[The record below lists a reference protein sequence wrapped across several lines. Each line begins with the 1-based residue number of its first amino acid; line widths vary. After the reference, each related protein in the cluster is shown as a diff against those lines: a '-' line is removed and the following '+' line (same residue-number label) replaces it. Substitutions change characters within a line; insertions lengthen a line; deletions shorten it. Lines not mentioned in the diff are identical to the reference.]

1 MEINLENLKSQT
13 TEALKALLDYSIQ
26 HETKFRNEYTKLA
39 SITQLTDLTGLTYQ
53 AEQYNGALAMYLDY
67 SEIVRTLEDELG
79 RRLED
84 IFIF

>member
-1 MEINLENLKSQT
+1 MEIQTEALKSQT
-13 TEALKALLDYSIQ
+13 TEALKALLDYSITHKNHFKSELDKVYFPSQ
-26 HETKFRNEYTKLA
+26 NSQFK
-39 SITQLTDLTGLTYQ
+39 
-53 AEQYNGALAMYLDY
+53 GALEIYENY